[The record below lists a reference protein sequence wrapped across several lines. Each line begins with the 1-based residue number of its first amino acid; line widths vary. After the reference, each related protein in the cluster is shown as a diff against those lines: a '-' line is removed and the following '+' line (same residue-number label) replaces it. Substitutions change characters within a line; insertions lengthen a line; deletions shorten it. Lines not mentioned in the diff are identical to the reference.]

1 MSFCFKCYTTSN
13 DILGNTEYASSYEP
27 VNTLVEEERNI
38 VITQTDYLK
47 NRLLANSTYSYMTD
61 TTRNSIFNET
71 EANLFLLVSS
81 YDRVTSSLERVT
93 NWYVDTF
100 GGNNV

>member
-1 MSFCFKCYTTSN
+1 
-13 DILGNTEYASSYEP
+13 
-27 VNTLVEEERNI
+27 
-38 VITQTDYLK
+38 
-47 NRLLANSTYSYMTD
+47 MTD